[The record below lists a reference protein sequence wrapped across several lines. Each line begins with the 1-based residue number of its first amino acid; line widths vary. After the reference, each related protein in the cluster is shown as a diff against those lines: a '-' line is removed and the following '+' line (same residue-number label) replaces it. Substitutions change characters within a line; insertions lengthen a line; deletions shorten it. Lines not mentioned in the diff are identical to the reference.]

1 VFESQILEFNEDG
14 DPLMF
19 TSQSEIAVA
28 LQAMQNPSK
37 RLESEVSLSH
47 NGSEDPE
54 VDNQKTAKEMT
65 PQQI

>member
-1 VFESQILEFNEDG
+1 
-14 DPLMF
+14 MF